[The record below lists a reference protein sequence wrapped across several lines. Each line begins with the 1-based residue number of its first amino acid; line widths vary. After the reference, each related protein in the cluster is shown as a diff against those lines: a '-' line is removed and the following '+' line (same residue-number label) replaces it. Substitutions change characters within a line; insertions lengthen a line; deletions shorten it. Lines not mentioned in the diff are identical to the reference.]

1 MVKFKPSCN
10 LVSIKMIRNTK
21 IVLKGFDTKKE
32 ACLLDMP
39 PNMDYSDL
47 TIRINQ
53 QIDIGLQP
61 LNIAEVLAMRQ
72 IAILRIH
79 SDASLVS
86 TSSRSL
92 YNSLER
98 IQIALMA
105 NQFERE
111 YI

>member
-1 MVKFKPSCN
+1 MVIFKPSCN

-32 ACLLDMP
+32 ACQTDMP
-39 PNMDYSDL
+39 PIMDYSDL

>member
-10 LVSIKMIRNTK
+10 LVRIKTIRNTK
-21 IVLKGFDTKKE
+21 NNIVRFDTKKE
-32 ACLLDMP
+32 ACPTDIP
-39 PNMDYSDL
+39 PIMDYSDL

-86 TSSRSL
+86 TCSRSL

-98 IQIALMA
+98 IQVALMA

-111 YI
+111 YV

>member
-10 LVSIKMIRNTK
+10 LVSIKTIRNTK
-21 IVLKGFDTKKE
+21 NNIVRFDTKKE
-32 ACLLDMP
+32 ACPTDMP
-39 PNMDYSDL
+39 PIMDYSDL

-86 TSSRSL
+86 TCSRSL

-111 YI
+111 YV

>member
-1 MVKFKPSCN
+1 M
-10 LVSIKMIRNTK
+10 
-21 IVLKGFDTKKE
+21 KGFDTKKE
-32 ACLLDMP
+32 ACQTDMP
-39 PNMDYSDL
+39 PIMDYSDL

>member
-1 MVKFKPSCN
+1 MVKLKPSCN

-21 IVLKGFDTKKE
+21 NNIVRFDTKKE
-32 ACLLDMP
+32 ACPTDMP
-39 PNMDYSDL
+39 PIMDYSDL

-86 TSSRSL
+86 TCSRSL

-111 YI
+111 YV

>member
-1 MVKFKPSCN
+1 MVKLKPSCN

-32 ACLLDMP
+32 ACPTDMP
-39 PNMDYSDL
+39 PNMNYSDL

-72 IAILRIH
+72 ITILRIH

-86 TSSRSL
+86 TCSRSL
-92 YNSLER
+92 YNSLEC
-98 IQIALMA
+98 IQVALMA

>member
-1 MVKFKPSCN
+1 MVKLKPSCN

-21 IVLKGFDTKKE
+21 NNIVRFDTKKGGMSN
-32 ACLLDMP
+32 MP
-39 PNMDYSDL
+39 PIMNYSDL

-86 TSSRSL
+86 TCSRSL

-111 YI
+111 YV